1 MSVKDWVPTVGILL
15 MVGGAVYWNN
25 QRPDADDES
34 DFVVPKDDRSRSC
47 RALSGEPAAR
57 LHACLDELPTS
68 DLSDEASETLTGI
81 SKEGKVLALAS
92 INPGFEVLRLADQA
106 ALEPVLLGTDEQ
118 AVATALRDLD
128 VRGLVVGR
136 DLTGALDRDNVV
148 LARLAHHDFLEWF
161 QLRHV
166 TEDLFVYTVRTS
178 PSKVPIQTGQMLLQ
192 GLRARLAGQPPV
204 PQTWTPGAVRLIGTA
219 RLQGS
224 TLLSRHVVTGNE
236 AAETS
241 TGSIV
246 DRALD
251 ELAEKMARDWERKVE
266 TEGHGRLADRL
277 DELRLEIHVVM
288 ERAPVEPRSRA
299 AIFDLWEMGVDG
311 MMFRQRAP
319 ESGEKIDE
327 KFTFMPGSELFARSL
342 HSGDEFLR
350 SAAGEF
356 GWTDLRPWEKDTRTR
371 LDLVRTQHFMESTA
385 GGGPAIRLVRGM
397 PEVPIDWVTDKNV
410 QNMLV
415 SAGEWWL
422 ANQYPDNSFEY
433 KYWPEQNRRSDDYN
447 EVRHILAA
455 RDLADTWRY
464 RRDPRYLTG
473 ARRAMDWLL
482 KYQVHDTDPEQGP
495 LPHPPSGTM
504 LFRYPPYT
512 DQRADPTNQ
521 KLGTVA
527 VGLLG
532 WIQWAESTGSHDED
546 ERIRKMAKFTL
557 AMQEPDGRFR
567 PYYVQKGH
575 AYEQERNDIV
585 PGEAMLALGM
595 VAEYFDEPQWL
606 DAYPKFMEYYKPWFR
621 SRAERR
627 VPTGRWPQDIYD
639 DKDRLDLVQFGP
651 WSVMAAKQ
659 VYRMTENKDA
669 AEFGLEVADWMID
682 SYQWTGA
689 RSPWPDYVGGY
700 YKMPSELPA
709 MQTFCYS
716 EGTAAAYTLAS
727 RHDPVRAKKYEL
739 STREAVRFLEVM
751 QFDEFDSYFAARP
764 EKIRGGIKYTMN
776 ENKVRIDYVGH
787 AMSTLSQWLD
797 ARAYDPAA
805 TIDIWDPADLSRPA
819 GARGSVPGMDYA
831 QVPLTWPSAEYP
843 TGAEHTLAPVLPV
856 APASPA
862 AGTPGL
868 HPSGDDGSEAGGGA
882 EGDG

>member
-1 MSVKDWVPTVGILL
+1 MSWKEWVPTVAIVTI
-15 MVGGAVYWNN
+15 VGGAVIWSN
-25 QRPDADDES
+25 QKPNES
-34 DFVVPKDDRSRSC
+34 EAEYSAPEVDRTKAC
-47 RALSGEPAAR
+47 RKLEGEPLAR
-57 LHACLDELPTS
+57 MKACLAELPS
-68 DLSDEASETLTGI
+68 SSLSDEAKKSLTAI
-81 SKEGKVLALAS
+81 AKDGKVLALANVS
-92 INPGFEVLRLADQA
+92 PGFETLRLEDNVAIEQA
-106 ALEPVLLGTDEQ
+106 LMATDEH
-118 AVATALRDLD
+118 AVAKAMRDLGI
-128 VRGLVVGR
+128 RGLVIGR

-161 QLRHV
+161 QLRYV

-178 PSKVPIQTGQMLLQ
+178 PTKMPIETGDKLLA
-192 GLRARLAGQPPV
+192 GLRARLAHQPV
-204 PQTWTPGAVRLIGTA
+204 ERQKWSPGAVRLIGTA

-224 TLLSRHVVTGNE
+224 TLLSRHVVVGDE
-236 AAETS
+236 AVESSTS
-241 TGSIV
+241 VV
-246 DRALD
+246 DKALD
-251 ELAEKMARDWERKVE
+251 ELAEKLARDWERKVE

-277 DELRLEIHVVM
+277 DELRLEIQVVM
-288 ERAPVEPRSRA
+288 ERAPIEPRSRF

-311 MMFRQRAP
+311 MMFRQREPAN
-319 ESGEKIDE
+319 GETIDE
-327 KFTFMPGSELFARSL
+327 KFTFMPGSELVARSL

-350 SAAGEF
+350 AAVDQF
-356 GWTDLRPWEKDTRTR
+356 GWADVRPWEKDPRTR
-371 LDLVRTQHFMESTA
+371 LDLIRTQHFMESTV

-397 PEVPIDWVTDKNV
+397 PEVPMEWVTDKHV
-410 QNMLV
+410 QDMLI

-464 RRDPRYLTG
+464 RRDSRYLTG
-473 ARRAMDWLL
+473 SRRAMDWLL
-482 KYQVHDTDPEQGP
+482 KYEVKDTDPADGP
-495 LPHPPSGTM
+495 MPHPPAGTT
-504 LFRYPPYT
+504 LFRYPPYK
-512 DQRADPTNQ
+512 DQRADPSNQ

-527 VGLLG
+527 VALLG

-567 PYYVQKGH
+567 PYFVQPGH
-575 AYEQERNDIV
+575 AYQNERNDIV

-606 DAYPKFMEYYKPWFR
+606 DAYAKFKEYYQPWFR

-627 VPTGRWPQDIYD
+627 IPTGRWPQDIYD

-659 VYRMTENKDA
+659 VYRMTQDKDA
-669 AEFGLEVADWMID
+669 AAFGLEVADWMID

-700 YKMPSELPA
+700 YKMATELPA

-727 RHDPVRAKKYEL
+727 RHDPERAKKYEL
-739 STREAVRFLEVM
+739 ATREAVRFLEVM

-787 AMSTLSQWLD
+787 GMSTLSQWLD
-797 ARAYDPAA
+797 ARAYDPAV
-805 TIDIWDPADLSRPA
+805 TIDIWDPADLARPA
-819 GARGSVPGMDYA
+819 GVRGSVPGIDY
-831 QVPLTWPSAEYP
+831 SR
-843 TGAEHTLAPVLPV
+843 GAADLPV
-856 APASPA
+856 RRA
-862 AGTPGL
+862 AG
-868 HPSGDDGSEAGGGA
+868 AGGRRGPAGA
-882 EGDG
+882 GVPRSESGRSGSRR